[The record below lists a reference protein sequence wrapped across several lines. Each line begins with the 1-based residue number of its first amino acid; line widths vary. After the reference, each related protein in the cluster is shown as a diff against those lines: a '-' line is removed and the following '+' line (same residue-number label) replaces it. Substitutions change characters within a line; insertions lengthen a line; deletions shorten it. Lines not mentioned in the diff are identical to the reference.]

1 MMGEEIRESTETSG
15 TIDRGIGRP
24 SMILDVVVRA
34 EFHVLLVASLWL
46 LFVGHN
52 LPGGGFVGGLVVV
65 AAFGLRLAAGGSTEL
80 LKSLRVRS
88 EIVLGLGLL
97 VATGTALLGLVNNGS
112 LLESRELHVTLPVLG
127 EIATSSAF
135 FFDLGVYLVVVGSFH
150 WLLEVLSEPECEGD
164 PE

>member
-1 MMGEEIRESTETSG
+1 MSERTQQTNGSTSAPDEK
-15 TIDRGIGRP
+15 IGRP
-24 SMILDVVVRA
+24 SMVLDVVVRA
-34 EFHVLLVASLWL
+34 EFHALLVASLWL

-65 AAFGLRLAAGGSTEL
+65 AAFGLRLAAGGSAEL

-88 EIVLGLGLL
+88 EVVLGVGLL

-112 LLESRELHVTLPVLG
+112 LLESRELHVTLPWLG

-150 WLLEVLSEPECEGD
+150 WLLEVFSEPENEGD
-164 PE
+164 FE

>member
-1 MMGEEIRESTETSG
+1 MSNWTEDTKESTNVG
-15 TIDRGIGRP
+15 DQQIGRP

-34 EFHVLLVASLWL
+34 EFHALLVASLWL

-65 AAFGLRLAAGGSTEL
+65 AAFGLRLAAGGSAEL

-88 EIVLGLGLL
+88 EVVLGLGLL
-97 VATGTALLGLVNNGS
+97 VATGTALLGLVNDGS
-112 LLESRELHVTLPVLG
+112 LLESRELHVTLPWLG

-150 WLLEVLSEPECEGD
+150 WLLEVLSEPECED
-164 PE
+164 DFE

>member
-1 MMGEEIRESTETSG
+1 MSERIEESHESTG
-15 TIDRGIGRP
+15 IDDHRIGRP
-24 SMILDVVVRA
+24 SMVLDVVVRA

-65 AAFGLRLAAGGSTEL
+65 AAFGLRLAAGGSAEL

-88 EIVLGLGLL
+88 EVGLGLGLL
-97 VATGTALLGLVNNGS
+97 VATGTALLGLVNNGT
-112 LLESRELHVTLPVLG
+112 LLQSRELHVTLPWLG

-150 WLLEVLSEPECEGD
+150 WLLEVFSEPENEGD
-164 PE
+164 FE

>member
-1 MMGEEIRESTETSG
+1 MSNWTEDTKESTNVG
-15 TIDRGIGRP
+15 DQQIGRP

-34 EFHVLLVASLWL
+34 EFHALLVASLWL

-65 AAFGLRLAAGGSTEL
+65 AAFGLRLAAGGSAEL

-88 EIVLGLGLL
+88 EVVLGLGLL
-97 VATGTALLGLVNNGS
+97 VATGTALLGLVNDGS
-112 LLESRELHVTLPVLG
+112 LLESRELHVTLPWLG

-150 WLLEVLSEPECEGD
+150 WLLEVFSEPECED
-164 PE
+164 DFE

>member
-1 MMGEEIRESTETSG
+1 MSNWTEDTKESTHVG
-15 TIDRGIGRP
+15 DQQIGRP

-34 EFHVLLVASLWL
+34 EFHALLVASLWL

-65 AAFGLRLAAGGSTEL
+65 AAFGLRLAAGGSAEL

-88 EIVLGLGLL
+88 EVVLGLGLL
-97 VATGTALLGLVNNGS
+97 VATGTALLGLVNDGS
-112 LLESRELHVTLPVLG
+112 LLESRELHVTLPWLG

-150 WLLEVLSEPECEGD
+150 WLLEVLSEPECED
-164 PE
+164 DFE

>member
-1 MMGEEIRESTETSG
+1 MSERTEESQESTGS
-15 TIDRGIGRP
+15 DDHRIGRP
-24 SMILDVVVRA
+24 SMVLDVVVRA

-52 LPGGGFVGGLVVV
+52 LPGGGFVGGLVVG
-65 AAFGLRLAAGGSTEL
+65 AAFGLRLAAGGSAEL

-88 EIVLGLGLL
+88 EVVLGLGLL
-97 VATGTALLGLVNNGS
+97 VATGTALLGLVNSGT
-112 LLESRELHVTLPVLG
+112 LLQSRELHVTLPWLG

-150 WLLEVLSEPECEGD
+150 WLLEVFSEPEYEGD
-164 PE
+164 FE

>member
-1 MMGEEIRESTETSG
+1 MSERTKESKTPTNV
-15 TIDRGIGRP
+15 DDYRIGRP
-24 SMILDVVVRA
+24 SMVLDVVVRA
-34 EFHVLLVASLWL
+34 EFHVLLIASLWL

-65 AAFGLRLAAGGSTEL
+65 AAFGLRLAAGGSAEL

-88 EIVLGLGLL
+88 EVVLGLGLL
-97 VATGTALLGLVNNGS
+97 VATGTALLGLVNSGT
-112 LLESRELHVTLPVLG
+112 LLESRELHVKLPWLG

-150 WLLEVLSEPECEGD
+150 WLLQVLSEPECEGD
-164 PE
+164 LE